1 MEVTNDTNLNKFNN
15 NHKRG
20 VWLVWF
26 FADWCGHCHSMAPEW
41 KRLIDNNR
49 HNVNLAKVRDD
60 YQSRIDM
67 DAPVQGYPTI
77 VLAKNGKVS
86 KVFSGD
92 RTAESLNSFV
102 SENTNQQELQNNTGI
117 ESMNNSPSSS
127 KKKSV
132 KRKKTKRKK
141 KSQKKATVNR
151 SNNSGMNNSGMNN
164 SSMNN
169 SGKKIKKRRKTRK
182 SQKKKQAN

>member
-1 MEVTNDTNLNKFNN
+1 MEVTNDSNLNQFNN

-41 KRLIDNNR
+41 KKLIDNNR
-49 HNVNLAKVRDD
+49 NNVNLAKVRDD
-60 YQSRIDM
+60 YQNKIEM

-77 VLAKNGKVS
+77 LLAKNGKVS

-102 SENTNQQELQNNTGI
+102 EQNTNSQELQNNSGV
-117 ESMNNSPSSS
+117 ESMNTMNTAPR
-127 KKKSV
+127 KKSV
-132 KRKKTKRKK
+132 KRKKTKRKASK
-141 KSQKKATVNR
+141 KSKKNS

-164 SSMNN
+164 SRNN
-169 SGKKIKKRRKTRK
+169 SNKPARKKKAKRRR
-182 SQKKKQAN
+182 SKKKKAN

>member
-15 NHKRG
+15 NHKQG

-60 YQSRIDM
+60 YQSKIDM

-92 RTAESLNSFV
+92 RTAESLNSFIG
-102 SENTNQQELQNNTGI
+102 ENTNSHELQNNSGI
-117 ESMNNSPSSS
+117 ESMNNNSNYS
-127 KKKSV
+127 KKKPV
-132 KRKKTKRKK
+132 KRRKTKRKK
-141 KSQKKATVNR
+141 KSQKRATGNG
-151 SNNSGMNNSGMNN
+151 SNNSGMNNSG
-164 SSMNN
+164 
-169 SGKKIKKRRKTRK
+169 KKNKKRRKTGKSRK
-182 SQKKKQAN
+182 NKQGK